1 MSQGEFETGVSP
13 SQRSK
18 KPAVSP
24 PVAFDGQPLLFPDL
38 PYDWKKRTRHYLRN
52 TQVRSFVAHAT
63 DIKDR
68 GRRSALSG
76 AFGSDVDAIR
86 RLAGEIKQHTLDHL
100 DFYLEKFIDQAEMA
114 GAKVHCA
121 DSAAEANR
129 ITVQLAQSHGA
140 RYCVKSKSMVTEEVH
155 LIGALEAAGIQ
166 TIETDLGEFI
176 VQLDGDAPSH
186 IVMPMIH
193 KDRRAVACAFER
205 ELGSAYTEDPEELTR
220 IARDY
225 LRREFARA
233 DLGITGGNFL
243 VAETGSVVVCT
254 NEGNGRFCATTPRH
268 QVVMVGIEKLV
279 PDLSSLAPLLKLLA
293 RSATAQETT
302 VYTQF
307 LTGPRRSGEVD
318 GPEALDIIL
327 VDAGRSHIL
336 SQTTYR
342 AALRCLRCG
351 ACQNACPVY
360 RNATGHAYGSVYGGP
375 IGAVITP
382 LLRGIENYPDL
393 PAASSLCGACR
404 EACPVDIDLP
414 HMLVSLRRDLL
425 QKKRLPSSK
434 RMLLALFARALQAP
448 RRFRLAQ
455 SLFRL
460 ICRAMSE
467 GDSVRHIPGSGE
479 AWTQTRDLPLPAQ
492 ESFRHLWR
500 RHRRKAE
507 R

>member
-1 MSQGEFETGVSP
+1 MSHRESGTEVSSDQGDLSAAP
-13 SQRSK
+13 
-18 KPAVSP
+18 P
-24 PVAFDGQPLLFPDL
+24 PVAFDGQPILFPEL
-38 PYDWKKRTRHYLRN
+38 PYRWKGRTSHYLKDVK
-52 TQVRSFVAHAT
+52 VRSFVAQAT
-63 DIKDR
+63 DTKNR
-68 GRRSALSG
+68 GRRAALSG
-76 AFGSDVDAIR
+76 AFGNDTDAIR
-86 RLAGEIKQHTLDHL
+86 RLSGEIKQHTLDHL
-100 DFYLEKFIDQAEMA
+100 DLYLEKFIDQAEAA
-114 GAKVHCA
+114 GAKVHFA
-121 DSAAEANR
+121 ESAEEANQ
-129 ITVQLAQSHGA
+129 ITVQLAQSHGV
-140 RYCVKSKSMVTEEVH
+140 RHCVKSKSMVTEEVH

-166 TIETDLGEFI
+166 AIETDLGEFI

-193 KDRRAVACAFER
+193 KDRRAVARAFER
-205 ELGSAYTEDPEELTR
+205 ELGSVYTEEPEELTR
-220 IARDY
+220 IARNY
-225 LRREFARA
+225 LRREFART
-233 DLGITGGNFL
+233 DLGVTGGNFL

-279 PDLSSLAPLLKLLA
+279 PDLPSLAPLLKLLA
-293 RSATAQETT
+293 RSASGQEIT

-307 LTGPRRSGEVD
+307 LTGPRRTGEVD
-318 GPEALDIIL
+318 GPETLDIVL
-327 VDAGRSHIL
+327 VDAGRSRIL
-336 SQTTYR
+336 SQPTYR

-425 QKKRLPSSK
+425 QKKRLPWSK
-434 RMLLALFARALQAP
+434 QLLLATFVRAFHSR
-448 RRFRLAQ
+448 RRFRFAQ

-460 ICRAMSE
+460 VCRALSD
-467 GDSVRHIPGSGE
+467 GDSVRHIPGAGE
-479 AWTQTRDLPLPAQ
+479 SWTKTRNLPVPAR
-492 ESFRHLWR
+492 ESFRDLWR
-500 RHRRKAE
+500 RRRAKGE